1 MDRLVKEIDK
11 WPGMEGLKRGKDID
25 FIDGFPNHV
34 ITTDGRIIV
43 LSYEDLNGRVRKT
56 KEVKQHLNNDGYPS
70 VKITHKG
77 NKRTTRV
84 HRLVAETFIP
94 NPKNSETV
102 NHIDGDKTNNHVSNL
117 EWATRDEQMQHA
129 YKLGLKKSNTV
140 MKLMAKV
147 SNSKPV
153 KCVKK
158 ETNETLY
165 FLSARDCSK
174 EMGYSERWCD
184 KIIAT
189 QDGKTRK
196 FDLSYVTMDELKENT
211 DKVTT
216 ETLIRLVEWW
226 SYERSLHTADPTKQL
241 LKTFEEVAEIGE
253 ALTKGKP
260 EELKDGIGDTVVTLI
275 ILAQQN
281 GLTLEGCLETAYNEI
296 ADRKGKTVNGV
307 FVKEEDL

>member
-1 MDRLVKEIDK
+1 MDRLVKLVEE
-11 WPGMEGLKRGKDID
+11 WPELKGLEKGKDID
-25 FIDGFPNHV
+25 FIDGFPNHL
-34 ITTDGRIIV
+34 ITTDGRILV
-43 LSYEDLNGRVRKT
+43 LSYEDLNGRTRKP
-56 KEVKQHLNNDGYPS
+56 KEVKQRLNNDGYPS
-70 VKITHKG
+70 VRITHRG
-77 NKRTTRV
+77 NVKTTRV

-102 NHIDGDKTNNHVSNL
+102 NHIDGNKTNNHVSNL

-140 MKLMAKV
+140 MKLMTKV

-158 ETNETLY
+158 ETNETMY

-184 KIIAT
+184 KIIGT

-196 FDLSYVTMDELKENT
+196 FDLSYVTMDELIENT

-226 SYERSLHTADPTKQL
+226 SYERSLHKTESSKQM
-241 LKTFEEVAEIGE
+241 LKTLEELGEVAD
-253 ALTKGKP
+253 ALAKNKP
-260 EELKDGIGDTVVTLI
+260 EELKDGIGDVVVTLI

-281 GLTLEGCLETAYNEI
+281 GLTLEECLETAYNEI
-296 ADRKGKTVNGV
+296 KDREGEMVNGV

>member
-1 MDRLVKEIDK
+1 MDRLVQEIDK

-70 VKITHKG
+70 VRITHRG
-77 NKRTTRV
+77 NVKTTSV

-94 NPKNSETV
+94 NPENKETV

-117 EWATRDEQMQHA
+117 EWATRGEQMQHA
-129 YKLGLKKSNTV
+129 YKLGLKKPNAV
-140 MKLMAKV
+140 MKLMTKV
-147 SNSKPV
+147 ANSKPV

-158 ETNETLY
+158 ETNETMY
-165 FLSARDCSK
+165 FLSARDCSR

-184 KIIAT
+184 KIIGT
-189 QDGKTRK
+189 QDGKTKK

-211 DKVTT
+211 DKVTM

-226 SYERSLHTADPTKQL
+226 SYERGLHTADPTKQL
-241 LKTFEEVAEIGE
+241 LKTFEEASEIGE
-253 ALTKGKP
+253 ALTKDKP
-260 EELKDGIGDTVVTLI
+260 EELKDGIGDTVVTLV
-275 ILAQQN
+275 ILCQQLGIEIEDCVN
-281 GLTLEGCLETAYNEI
+281 TAYNEI
-296 ADRKGKTVNGV
+296 KDRKGKLVGGT
-307 FVKEEDL
+307 FVKNN

>member
-1 MDRLVKEIDK
+1 MDRLVQEIDK
-11 WPGMEGLKRGKDID
+11 WSGAEGLKRGKDID

-70 VKITHKG
+70 VRITHKG
-77 NKRTTRV
+77 NIRTTRV

-94 NPKNSETV
+94 NPENRETV

-129 YKLGLKKSNTV
+129 YKLGLKKPNAV
-140 MKLMAKV
+140 MKLMTKV
-147 SNSKPV
+147 ANSKPV

-158 ETNETLY
+158 ETNETMY
-165 FLSARDCSK
+165 FLSARDCSR

-184 KIIAT
+184 KIIGT
-189 QDGKTRK
+189 QDGKTKK

-211 DKVTT
+211 DKVTM

-226 SYERSLHTADPTKQL
+226 SYERGLHTADPTKQL
-241 LKTFEEVAEIGE
+241 LKTFEEASEIGE
-253 ALTKGKP
+253 ALTKDKP
-260 EELKDGIGDTVVTLI
+260 EELKDGIGDTVVTLV
-275 ILAQQN
+275 ILCQQL
-281 GLTLEGCLETAYNEI
+281 GIELSDCVSAAYGEI
-296 ADRKGKTVNGV
+296 KDRKGQLVGGT
-307 FVKEEDL
+307 FIKEAHT

>member
-1 MDRLVKEIDK
+1 MDRLVKLVEK
-11 WPGMEGLKRGKDID
+11 WSGMEGLKRGKDID

-43 LSYEDLNGRVRKT
+43 LSYEDLNGSVRKT
-56 KEVKQHLNNDGYPS
+56 KEVKQRLNNDGYPS
-70 VKITHKG
+70 VRITHRG
-77 NKRTTRV
+77 NIRNTGV

-94 NPKNSETV
+94 NPENRETV

-117 EWATRDEQMQHA
+117 EWATRGEQMQHA
-129 YKLGLKKSNTV
+129 YKLGLKKPNAV
-140 MKLMAKV
+140 MKLMTKV
-147 SNSKPV
+147 ANSKPV

-158 ETNETLY
+158 ETNETMY
-165 FLSARDCSK
+165 FLSARDCSR

-184 KIIAT
+184 KIIGT

-211 DKVTT
+211 DKVTM

-226 SYERSLHTADPTKQL
+226 SYERGLHTADPTKQL
-241 LKTFEEVAEIGE
+241 LKTFEEASEIGE
-253 ALTKGKP
+253 ALTKDKP

-275 ILAQQN
+275 ILCQQLDIELSDCVN
-281 GLTLEGCLETAYNEI
+281 AAYNEI
-296 ADRKGKTVNGV
+296 KDRKGKLVDGTVI
-307 FVKEEDL
+307 KITK

>member
-1 MDRLVKEIDK
+1 MDRLVQEIDK
-11 WPGMEGLKRGKDID
+11 WSGTEGLKRGKDID

-70 VKITHKG
+70 VRITHKG
-77 NKRTTRV
+77 NIRTTRV

-94 NPKNSETV
+94 NQENRETV

-129 YKLGLKKSNTV
+129 YKLGLKKPNAV
-140 MKLMAKV
+140 MKLMTKV
-147 SNSKPV
+147 ANSKPV

-158 ETNETLY
+158 ETNETMY
-165 FLSARDCSK
+165 FLSARDCSM

-184 KIIAT
+184 KIIGT
-189 QDGKTRK
+189 QDGKTKK

-211 DKVTT
+211 DKVTM

-226 SYERSLHTADPTKQL
+226 SYERGLHTADPTKQL
-241 LKTFEEVAEIGE
+241 LKTFEEASEIG
-253 ALTKGKP
+253 
-260 EELKDGIGDTVVTLI
+260 
-275 ILAQQN
+275 
-281 GLTLEGCLETAYNEI
+281 
-296 ADRKGKTVNGV
+296 
-307 FVKEEDL
+307 